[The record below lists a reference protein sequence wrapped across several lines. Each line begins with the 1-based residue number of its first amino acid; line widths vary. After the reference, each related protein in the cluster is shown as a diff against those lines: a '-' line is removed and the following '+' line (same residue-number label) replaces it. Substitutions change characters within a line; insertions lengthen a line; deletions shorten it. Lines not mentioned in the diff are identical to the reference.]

1 MLFEKLR
8 AIKAF
13 ALDVD
18 GVLTN
23 GQVLVNE
30 EGHQLRSFNI
40 RDGYAI
46 QLAVKKNFPMLVI
59 TGGRSEGVRKRLQ
72 GLGITDI
79 EMGVSDKV
87 SIFKG
92 WLTQYALRA
101 NEVLYI
107 GDDIPDFDV
116 MKMAGLAACPNDAA
130 EEIKAIADYVSSR
143 KGGEGAVREII
154 EKVLKLRQAWEVDQS
169 VKSF

>member
-1 MLFEKLR
+1 MLFEKLK

-40 RDGYAI
+40 RDGYAL

-72 GLGITDI
+72 GLGITDV

-87 SIFKG
+87 SAFKS
-92 WLTQYALRA
+92 WLTQYALHA
-101 NEVLYI
+101 DEVLYI

-130 EEIKAIADYVSSR
+130 EEIKAISDYVSSR

-154 EKVLKLRQAWEVDQS
+154 EKVLKFRQEWEVDLS